1 MSESLITG
9 AENTDTSTDTAT
21 SVGTTPPAT
30 TEGADQQKQTT
41 TTDADT
47 ATDTPEGDK
56 GDQAKADEKSGAPE
70 KYEFKPQEGRVFDDA
85 IIAVYSDA
93 ARELNLSNEDA
104 QKMLDKVAPVMAE
117 RQLAQIDAVKTE
129 WESSAKT
136 DKEFGGDKLTEN
148 LGTAKKA
155 LEAFG
160 TPELK
165 TLLNESG
172 LGNHPEVIRLL
183 FRAGKAIS
191 EDKFVGGRQA
201 APGTNGS
208 LADKLYSNQ
217 K

>member
-1 MSESLITG
+1 MTDG
-9 AENTDTSTDTAT
+9 QNTPVTDSQTTADTSTDI
-21 SVGTTPPAT
+21 SS
-30 TEGADQQKQTT
+30 
-41 TTDADT
+41 ADT
-47 ATDTPEGDK
+47 QQTQVTDTDSLTT
-56 GDQAKADEKSGAPE
+56 DQAKADADEGKAEGDKPGAPE
-70 KYEFKPQEGRVFDDA
+70 KYEFKPQEGRVYDDA
-85 IIAVYSDA
+85 IIAVYSDV

-183 FRAGKAIS
+183 YRAGKAIS